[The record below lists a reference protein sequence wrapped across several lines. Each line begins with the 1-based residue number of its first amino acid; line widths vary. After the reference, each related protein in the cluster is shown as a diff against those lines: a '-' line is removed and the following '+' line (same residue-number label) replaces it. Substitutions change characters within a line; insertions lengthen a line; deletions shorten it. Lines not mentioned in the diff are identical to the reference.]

1 MTESPE
7 RDPESLRTGMTS
19 DERLV
24 DESGGAGADS
34 PSDAERQEQEEDTP
48 PPAGGEAE

>member
-7 RDPESLRTGMTS
+7 REPETLRTGMTS
-19 DERLV
+19 DERLA
-24 DESGGAGADS
+24 DESGGEGADS
-34 PSDAERQEQEEDTP
+34 AGDAERQDQEQETP